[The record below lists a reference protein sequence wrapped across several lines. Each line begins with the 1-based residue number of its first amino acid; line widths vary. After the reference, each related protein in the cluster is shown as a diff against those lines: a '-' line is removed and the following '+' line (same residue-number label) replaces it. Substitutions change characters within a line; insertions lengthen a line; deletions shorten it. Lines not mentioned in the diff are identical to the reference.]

1 MKTVSIKNLV
11 IVYSKGNPY
20 RIHFWNMSKNDAI
33 SIMNNSNLI
42 DKKGFFIIF
51 LYKMSEITYYQ
62 YNRDII
68 LNRAKGYYKNNKELL
83 RERAKNKCRSLSED
97 EKVIKK
103 QYQKDR
109 YHNMS
114 DEEKQRLKD
123 YQKNYYETK
132 KLKSILN
139 QYEK

>member
-1 MKTVSIKNLV
+1 MKITKN
-11 IVYSKGNPY
+11 YCGNEQ
-20 RIHFWNMSKNDAI
+20 IIN
-33 SIMNNSNLI
+33 I
-42 DKKGFFIIF
+42 DH
-51 LYKMSEITYYQ
+51 E
-62 YNRDII
+62 D
-68 LNRAKGYYKNNKELL
+68 ED
-83 RERAKNKCRSLSED
+83 D

-103 QYQKDR
+103 QYQKAR

-123 YQKNYYETK
+123 YQKNYREAR